1 MYLQLTPVQ
10 SARINRDGGDV
21 HSTTAQA
28 GAVFPLRYAQ
38 SERGVGSPP
47 KGDEAGPADST
58 DSGVARG
65 VGEPSEF
72 IAALGES
79 GNSPDHTSSERLA
92 S

>member
-47 KGDEAGPADST
+47 KGDEAG
-58 DSGVARG
+58 SGRQYRQRCR
-65 VGEPSEF
+65 PS
-72 IAALGES
+72 G
-79 GNSPDHTSSERLA
+79 R
-92 S
+92 